1 MEGHL
6 PDLRSGDLGLD
17 PRAVQPLD
25 RPAAGRPEI
34 MAPVFL
40 HLTPTLL
47 ELLLEVFSVP
57 L

>member
-17 PRAVQPLD
+17 PRAMQPLD
-25 RPAAGRPEI
+25 RPAAGLPEI
-34 MAPVFL
+34 MAPIFL